1 MIAKALVLYLVVI
14 LLPDLYLYL
23 LYVRR
28 FRWWWHLLWWVPSL
42 VLTVATILLAREPN
56 FVPDSMTGLYLYL
69 FLVGFVV
76 MPKLSFSVFSLLG
89 RHGWKAGL
97 ATVPIIW
104 FILFYGTF
112 VGSRQLEVKHVEVTF
127 DQLPAAFDGYRITL
141 FSDVHAGSMSGERI
155 HFLKAAVDSINAQQS
170 DVIIFAGDL
179 QNQRPQEVEP
189 FQQVLSQLKAPDG
202 IFSVLGNHDYADYL
216 GDEVSYVEKYDNED
230 YIVSLQHDMG
240 WTVLNN
246 SRRYIHRGADSIVIA
261 GMENDGVGHFPAK
274 GDIARALWGVTLQQF
289 VVMIEH
295 DPTSWRRH
303 ILPRSHSQL
312 TLSGHTHAMQF
323 ELFGWSPVAFLYKE
337 YDGLYQKAGRY
348 LYVTKGLGGVIP
360 FRFGAPGEIVVLT
373 LRSKPLSSKH

>member
-1 MIAKALVLYLVVI
+1 
-14 LLPDLYLYL
+14 
-23 LYVRR
+23 
-28 FRWWWHLLWWVPSL
+28 
-42 VLTVATILLAREPN
+42 
-56 FVPDSMTGLYLYL
+56 
-69 FLVGFVV
+69 
-76 MPKLSFSVFSLLG
+76 
-89 RHGWKAGL
+89 
-97 ATVPIIW
+97 
-104 FILFYGTF
+104 
-112 VGSRQLEVKHVEVTF
+112 
-127 DQLPAAFDGYRITL
+127 
-141 FSDVHAGSMSGERI
+141 MSGERI

-202 IFSVLGNHDYADYL
+202 IFSVLGNHDYANYL

-246 SRRYIHRGADSIVIA
+246 GRRYIHRGADSIVIA
-261 GMENDGVGHFPAK
+261 GMENDGKGRFPAK

-295 DPTSWRRH
+295 DPTSWRRR
-303 ILPRSHSQL
+303 ILPKSHSQL

-360 FRFGAPGEIVVLT
+360 FRFGAPGEIVVIT
-373 LRSKPLSSKH
+373 LRSNP